1 MQRKADYENS
11 ELKEQMD
18 LDKLI
23 VMDNVSGHA
32 DKSDVFSN
40 FLTVSRKYGMSCV
53 YIFHTVYPNRQNWDM
68 IMPQI
73 YIFNFFPGSVH
84 NGPIL
89 RKVSLFANNFKNSY
103 VPTHNMWFSRL
114 YFNISNSK
122 QKQCLTID
130 TRDINDLGPGKFRT
144 SADNETRQICYYNRI
159 KSNTS
164 FNSFLATREQT
175 SQKGTTKFSTDK
187 VISNINNADVNY
199 LELGDKLKR
208 INNDNNIEFKLER
221 ASGNSFI
228 RGGSKSENRGQN
240 KPRDYRYKHGRVS
253 KKPGFQDNNAI
264 KVKYTTTRIKSRNF
278 LFNIAYVG
286 VNKEDYYNN
295 NFVFDVYLLLTKNL
309 NLFSLHRKLADKTK
323 HETIYMPWRECMPL
337 DFYNFI
343 FEEKYVVY
351 LNGKNILQPKVRQI
365 IGEFIEKYEK
375 NYRLLQNN
383 LSCYKNFLQYVY
395 SNVYPEIYC
404 ST

>member
-89 RKVSLFANNFKNSY
+89 RKVSLFTNNFKNSY
-103 VPTHNMWFSRL
+103 VPTRNMWFSRL

-144 SADNETRQICYYNRI
+144 SADNET
-159 KSNTS
+159 
-164 FNSFLATREQT
+164 
-175 SQKGTTKFSTDK
+175 
-187 VISNINNADVNY
+187 
-199 LELGDKLKR
+199 
-208 INNDNNIEFKLER
+208 
-221 ASGNSFI
+221 
-228 RGGSKSENRGQN
+228 
-240 KPRDYRYKHGRVS
+240 
-253 KKPGFQDNNAI
+253 
-264 KVKYTTTRIKSRNF
+264 
-278 LFNIAYVG
+278 
-286 VNKEDYYNN
+286 
-295 NFVFDVYLLLTKNL
+295 
-309 NLFSLHRKLADKTK
+309 
-323 HETIYMPWRECMPL
+323 
-337 DFYNFI
+337 
-343 FEEKYVVY
+343 
-351 LNGKNILQPKVRQI
+351 
-365 IGEFIEKYEK
+365 
-375 NYRLLQNN
+375 
-383 LSCYKNFLQYVY
+383 
-395 SNVYPEIYC
+395 
-404 ST
+404 